1 MPEREVTQAVSEAT
15 TDMDRLTTG
24 EAVTLIGA
32 EEATVAVAL
41 ASQRDALRRTR
52 ARGQRPLTL
61 DIDG

>member
-1 MPEREVTQAVSEAT
+1 
-15 TDMDRLTTG
+15 MDRLTTG

-32 EEATVAVAL
+32 EDATVAVAL
-41 ASQRDALRRTR
+41 ASQRDALRRTS